1 MKQYH
6 MKRLLIWSRFHF
18 KSTEPRGCF
27 MWVASCKWG
36 LHSSNVNFLELILG
50 SSCFDFQ
57 EEIRKLYGQL
67 QQMKT
72 ANMEAGNRHLGR
84 SASVMFSGST
94 PSLLNSTANNNGS
107 LACLVNPG
115 VREKRQQRYS
125 PAAELVSD
133 FVWRRFLE
141 EGRAHK
147 SERRWQTSQTIC
159 AYPHFLRLTLWLRIS
174 QSSLIILI
182 VFSTITDWWTNEADV
197 SVIIHSAP

>member
-1 MKQYH
+1 MKVLFSYFQLIANALALITTLITMPDTMKQYH
-6 MKRLLIWSRFHF
+6 MKLLLSSFHF
-18 KSTEPRGCF
+18 KTTEPHGCF
-27 MWVASCKWG
+27 MWVASWKRG
-36 LHSSNVNFLELILG
+36 FHSLNVDFLKLILG

-141 EGRAHK
+141 ERRAHK
-147 SERRWQTSQTIC
+147 S
-159 AYPHFLRLTLWLRIS
+159 
-174 QSSLIILI
+174 
-182 VFSTITDWWTNEADV
+182 
-197 SVIIHSAP
+197 